1 MRSREEQVTQRL
13 RQMPKKY
20 RATYRRAIEG
30 RSLRACVNSQC
41 LECCGWASRE
51 VATCTDKG
59 CPLWAV
65 RPYQDGSATGRD
77 GPFSGAESANEG
89 GGE

>member
-1 MRSREEQVTQRL
+1 MRTREEQIAQRL
-13 RQMPKKY
+13 EQMPKKY

-30 RSLRACVNSQC
+30 RSLRACINSQC
-41 LECCGWASRE
+41 LECVAWQRLE
-51 VATCTDKG
+51 VTECTDRG
-59 CPLWAV
+59 CPLYAV
-65 RPYQDGSATGRD
+65 RPYRNSGTGQD